1 MIVVT
6 RYLIAV
12 LIACLLGYI
21 IDSISRILVESMNY
35 RDVFNLIIPEYKYIW
50 ITSGSLKRKSK
61 ITAIAFRNKD
71 LSIPITENNTDKNY
85 QLLKEKA
92 REYIKKDKWIEAR
105 EILNHRIIDHPYDDE
120 LLFML
125 LSIETKNFS
134 DFRILDLN
142 ERKRA
147 AEYWA
152 RLEILGCILPEMV
165 EYGTRRRCYLRRSHI
180 IKKIVLLGYLSFI
193 VLLML
198 LSLSV
203 ISGESAPLL
212 LISGIIYLPGVIV
225 LHLIYRKFR
234 YNPTPLKQH
243 LSVRNPFFI

>member
-61 ITAIAFRNKD
+61 ISAIAYRYKD

-92 REYIKKDKWIEAR
+92 KEYIKKDKWIEAR
-105 EILNHRIIDHPYDDE
+105 EILSHRIIDHPYDDE

-152 RLEILGCILPEMV
+152 RLENLGCILPEMV
-165 EYGTRRRCYLRRSHI
+165 EYGTRRRRYLRRSHI
-180 IKKIVLLGYLSFI
+180 IKRIVLLGYLSFI

-234 YNPTPLKQH
+234 YNQAPLKQH